1 MEELLSILYRWR
13 RQIIIL
19 CGIAAIGSAIIS
31 LVVPEI
37 YTSKVTFM
45 VANPYMMERGSLFQ
59 RQAGETP
66 VYLFGGEYEMNRLIS
81 LSQSRTLQDYVIQ
94 KFNLYAH
101 YEIDTTDEYKDYNVR
116 EALESHFSI
125 LKTPE
130 GMLLAQ
136 VEDKDKHFAADLAN
150 GIVKKLDEINYDL
163 NTQKKHDLTKVYEQ
177 QLEAKQ
183 ITFLQLKD
191 SLLQMVKNNP
201 RDTVSSKLLSSM
213 VKDALG
219 EYNNIKGIYADH
231 QASLQNKVSTLYIVE
246 TATPAIRRTS
256 PVRWLMV
263 VSSTLLAFFAGVLG
277 VLLLERYKS
286 FRLNLAKE
294 Q

>member
-59 RQAGETP
+59 REAGETP
-66 VYLFGGEYEMNRLIS
+66 VYLFGGEYEMNRIIS
-81 LSQSRTLQDYVIQ
+81 LSQSRALQDYVIQ

-101 YEIDTTDEYKDYNVR
+101 YEIDTTEEYMDYNVR

-130 GMLLAQ
+130 GMLVAQ
-136 VEDKDKHFAADLAN
+136 VEDEDKQFAAELAN

-177 QLEAKQ
+177 QLGAKQ

-219 EYNNIKGIYADH
+219 EYNNIKGIYTDH

-246 TATPAIRRTS
+246 AATPAIRRTS

-263 VSSTLLAFFAGVLG
+263 VSSTLVAFFAGVLG

>member
-59 RQAGETP
+59 REAGETP

-177 QLEAKQ
+177 QLEVKQ

-263 VSSTLLAFFAGVLG
+263 VSSTLVAFFAGVLG

>member
-19 CGIAAIGSAIIS
+19 CGIATIGSAIIS
-31 LVVPEI
+31 LVIPEI

-59 RQAGETP
+59 REAGETP

-101 YEIDTTDEYKDYNVR
+101 YEIDTTNKYKDYNVR
-116 EALESHFSI
+116 EELDKHFSI

-130 GMLLAQ
+130 GMLEAQ
-136 VEDKDKHFAADLAN
+136 VEDENKQFAADLAN
-150 GIVKKLDEINYDL
+150 SIVNKLDEINYDL
-163 NTQKKHDLTKVYEQ
+163 NTQKKHDLTKVYAQ

-183 ITFLQLKD
+183 TTFLQLKD

-201 RDTVSSKLLSSM
+201 RDTVSSKLLSLM
-213 VKDALG
+213 VKDALS
-219 EYNNIKGIYADH
+219 EYNNIQGIYNDH

-246 TATPAIRRTS
+246 AATPAIRRTS
-256 PVRWLMV
+256 PVRGLIV
-263 VSSTLLAFFAGVLG
+263 VSSALVAFFASVLG

>member
-1 MEELLSILYRWR
+1 
-13 RQIIIL
+13 
-19 CGIAAIGSAIIS
+19 
-31 LVVPEI
+31 
-37 YTSKVTFM
+37 
-45 VANPYMMERGSLFQ
+45 
-59 RQAGETP
+59 
-66 VYLFGGEYEMNRLIS
+66 
-81 LSQSRTLQDYVIQ
+81 
-94 KFNLYAH
+94 
-101 YEIDTTDEYKDYNVR
+101 VR

-263 VSSTLLAFFAGVLG
+263 VSSTLVAFFAGVLG